1 MLLLHITLEC
11 LTLAYL
17 CQVYKM
23 MALKLWWVFSFNFI
37 NLIKKHVVFQ
47 VELLKTSDIKPNLER
62 VRDSGAKI
70 VIVDFAPDL
79 IKQFF
84 IEVRIITLLLK
95 VENN

>member
-1 MLLLHITLEC
+1 M
-11 LTLAYL
+11 
-17 CQVYKM
+17 
-23 MALKLWWVFSFNFI
+23 
-37 NLIKKHVVFQ
+37 
-47 VELLKTSDIKPNLER
+47 KTSDIKPNLER

-84 IEVRIITLLLK
+84 IEVSIRTLLLK